1 MMKTEKSKDLIS
13 RADAIEAVKNTILKR
28 FNLADWYGEMLNCGV
43 EIEGIIN
50 SLPSASVEVVRCK
63 DCRWYDPPHIQYRD
77 GTRKDVEENYPH
89 VTVDVGINVG
99 GRCVHHPGIKTY
111 CLSHD
116 RENPEDYEDIVIF
129 RNPDD
134 YCSCGERREP

>member
-13 RADAIEAVKNTILKR
+13 RADAIRKSCGEKCGCEREECGYTEACSEVMR
-28 FNLADWYGEMLNCGV
+28 
-43 EIEGIIN
+43 IE